1 MVCSGAIAIY
11 QADILRDNK
20 EAYLNETFMG
30 KPVEFSDDS
39 LLTLFAL
46 KRGKVI
52 QHPGVFSFSMMPE
65 SFAHHRKQQLRWMR
79 GSFIRSIWRIRYLSV
94 ASWGFWRQLIGWVQA
109 MATIIVAF
117 TLLVLYPV
125 FEQKFVWEYALVPVI
140 VGYILALR
148 YNSVRRNDVNFWQRT
163 GIFLLGPV
171 AWIYQATVLRAFRFW
186 GALTCRKTGWATR
199 QNGAEVTLTQN
210 A

>member
-1 MVCSGAIAIY
+1 MTTY
-11 QADILRDNK
+11 DADVLRDNK

-65 SFAHHRKQQLRWMR
+65 RFSHHAKQQLRWMR

-94 ASWGFWRQLIGWVQA
+94 ASWGFWRQLIGWVQGL
-109 MATIIVAF
+109 ATLIVSF
-117 TLLVLYPV
+117 TLLVFYPI
-125 FEQKFVWEYALVPVI
+125 FEHKIVWEYALVPFI

-148 YNSVRRNDVNFWQRT
+148 YYGIRRSDMTFWQQT
-163 GIFLLGPV
+163 GIFLLGPI
-171 AWIYQATVLRAFRFW
+171 AWIYQASVLRFFRFY
-186 GALTCRKTGWATR
+186 GAFTCRKTGWATR
-199 QNGAEVTLTQN
+199 QNGAEVTLNKQQQ
-210 A
+210 AA